1 MQKIRTSEYK
11 WFLKCYAYD
20 HSCLAED
27 YAGMQKVIT
36 LFDSFINPGETPL
49 FYQLKT
55 IRKMIEKSQH
65 VNHGAQTSIHHRLEG
80 LKMKQ
85 KGTIFKRLRTFMF
98 SSEVELGLCY
108 LILQEEEQVHTFL
121 KAQHTKLKDLLKQ
134 MYEPA
139 LLKHLSRVDVGR
151 VQSLEIFL
159 RRARAVNKE
168 VIRDCHNMRKVL
180 KEYAPHDIPTTSFQS
195 LIQHCNSWGSQV
207 NTIPLRSKS
216 VFRRV
221 SEQCSALWDVCIFLW
236 D

>member
-11 WFLKCYAYD
+11 WFLKFYAYD

-36 LFDSFINPGETPL
+36 LFDSFINPSETAL
-49 FYQLKT
+49 FSQLKT

-65 VNHGAQTSIHHRLEG
+65 INHRAQTSIHHRLEA
-80 LKMKQ
+80 LKIKQ
-85 KGTIFKRLRTFMF
+85 KGNFFKRLKTLLF

-121 KAQHTKLKDLLKQ
+121 KIQHKKLKILLKQ

-139 LLKHLSRVDVGR
+139 LLKHLPRVDVGR
-151 VQSLEIFL
+151 IQSLEIFL
-159 RRARAVNKE
+159 RCARAINKNF
-168 VIRDCHNMRKVL
+168 IRDCHDMRKML
-180 KEYAPHDIPTTSFQS
+180 KEHAPHDIPTTSFQG
-195 LIQHCNSWGSQV
+195 LIEHCNSWGSKV
-207 NTIPLRSKS
+207 YTIPTRSKS
-216 VFRRV
+216 LIKRM
-221 SEQCSALWDVCIFLW
+221 SERCAALWEVCIFLL